1 MDLAIDAYGTYP
13 QRTET
18 DLIGY
23 LSGRDG
29 IIRIEPLDADLT
41 ARLLREE
48 ESITNVSGGL
58 RIDNRGMRDCA
69 AMGHRFVM
77 FCDASFPRPEG
88 VTMEMVDDS
97 GTVVGHDVP
106 PGMMREFRDRND
118 VIWMADGFVMY
129 PKRVG
134 TSNVTLVM
142 LSSPLEV
149 PEPLRARLFYP
160 SMTSAH
166 MMCQE
171 FGVGGEDIAAVVL
184 GVDGLAGGQF
194 L

>member
-1 MDLAIDAYGTYP
+1 MDLAIDAHGAYP
-13 QRTET
+13 QRSET
-18 DLIGY
+18 DLIGH
-23 LSGRDG
+23 LSEREG

-69 AMGHRFVM
+69 EMGHRFVM

-88 VTMEMVDDS
+88 ITMEMVDDS
-97 GTVVGHDVP
+97 GIVVGHDVP
-106 PGMMREFRDRND
+106 PGMVREFMDRND

-134 TSNVTLVM
+134 TSNVTLMM

-160 SMTSAH
+160 SMSSAH
-166 MMCQE
+166 MMFQE
-171 FGVGGEDIAAVVL
+171 FGVEGEDIAAVVL

>member
-1 MDLAIDAYGTYP
+1 
-13 QRTET
+13 
-18 DLIGY
+18 
-23 LSGRDG
+23 
-29 IIRIEPLDADLT
+29 
-41 ARLLREE
+41 
-48 ESITNVSGGL
+48 
-58 RIDNRGMRDCA
+58 
-69 AMGHRFVM
+69 
-77 FCDASFPRPEG
+77 
-88 VTMEMVDDS
+88 
-97 GTVVGHDVP
+97 
-106 PGMMREFRDRND
+106 MMREFRDRND